1 VPPVTGIQLL
11 RQADLES
18 LRVVT
23 GQRSHYRKELDGLRA
38 LAILPVILFHA
49 GFKEFSGGFVGVD
62 VFFVISGYL
71 ITSAILAEQSAG
83 TFILSR
89 FYERRA
95 RRLLPALLL
104 VLAVSIPLAWISL
117 LPADLKNFSLSLIAV
132 TLFASNFLFWHWS
145 GYFDSASELKPLL
158 HTWSLGVEA
167 QYYLLFPLFFS
178 RSGNLVAGG
187 PSYRSSCWG

>member
-1 VPPVTGIQLL
+1 
-11 RQADLES
+11 
-18 LRVVT
+18 VVT
-23 GQRSHYRKELDGLRA
+23 NQRSHYRKELDGLRA

-71 ITSAILAEQSAG
+71 ITSAILEEKSAG

-117 LPADLKNFSLSLIAV
+117 LPADFKNFSLSLIAV

-167 QYYLLFPLFFS
+167 QY
-178 RSGNLVAGG
+178 
-187 PSYRSSCWG
+187 